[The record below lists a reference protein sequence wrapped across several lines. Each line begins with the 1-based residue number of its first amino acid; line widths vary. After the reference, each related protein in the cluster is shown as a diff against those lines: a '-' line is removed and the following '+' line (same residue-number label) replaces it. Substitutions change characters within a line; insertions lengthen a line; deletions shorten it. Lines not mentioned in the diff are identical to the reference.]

1 MLPASSCGAKAPE
14 KTDSLWPE
22 VARAVG
28 VAMLYTQVNV
38 WPGQNVHWSKCGYV
52 RKARSDCH

>member
-1 MLPASSCGAKAPE
+1 VAGA
-14 KTDSLWPE
+14 E

-28 VAMLYTQVNV
+28 VAKLYTAGECLA
-38 WPGQNVHWSKCGYV
+38 GQNVHWSKCGYV